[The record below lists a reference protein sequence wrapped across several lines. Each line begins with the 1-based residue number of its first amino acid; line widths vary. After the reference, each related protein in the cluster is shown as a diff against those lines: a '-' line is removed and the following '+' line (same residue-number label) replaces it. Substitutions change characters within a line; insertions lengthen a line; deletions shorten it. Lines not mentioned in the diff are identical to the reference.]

1 MCTQVTNQSK
11 ESQLHL
17 KIVRL
22 SHSYIEIV
30 LIIHTNF
37 LSAYFELKKTTSIFL
52 MVSTP
57 DSELLSKLEK
67 Y

>member
-17 KIVRL
+17 EIVRL
-22 SHSYIEIV
+22 SHSYNEIV

-37 LSAYFELKKTTSIFL
+37 LSVYFELKHI
-52 MVSTP
+52 P
-57 DSELLSKLEK
+57 SKVFNGEHSSLRDFI
-67 Y
+67 

>member
-22 SHSYIEIV
+22 SHSYNEIV
-30 LIIHTNF
+30 LIIHNNF
-37 LSAYFELKKTTSIFL
+37 LSAYFELKHITSKVFNGERSSLRDFI
-52 MVSTP
+52 
-57 DSELLSKLEK
+57 
-67 Y
+67 

>member
-17 KIVRL
+17 KVVRL
-22 SHSYIEIV
+22 PHSYNEIV

-37 LSAYFELKKTTSIFL
+37 LSAYFELKKITSK
-52 MVSTP
+52 VSNGEHSGLG
-57 DSELLSKLEK
+57 DFI
-67 Y
+67 